1 MRQAGLVIL
10 EVRQIGGD
18 GSIRRVRLD
27 TAGRDDA
34 ARWEQL
40 AESCYL
46 QVPPPYHPEPG
57 QPVYEV
63 CAGDRVAQT
72 AESDLRGPVGELVTA
87 MLAESGT
94 GNGRIALPRGV
105 RFGG

>member
-1 MRQAGLVIL
+1 MRQAGLVL
-10 EVRQIGGD
+10 LVVRRIGGD
-18 GSIRRVRLD
+18 GRIRQVSLD

-34 ARWEQL
+34 DRWEEL

-63 CAGDRVAQT
+63 CAGDHVVQT
-72 AESDLRGPVGELVTA
+72 AQSDLRGPLGELINAV
-87 MLAESGT
+87 LAEGDI
-94 GNGRIALPRGV
+94 R
-105 RFGG
+105 